1 MDTIVLTWIGIA
13 LCLLQSGLFSGL
25 NLAAFSVSRL
35 RLEIEHAAG
44 NKHASKVLG
53 LRQNSNLLLATILWG
68 NVASNTLLA
77 ILANS
82 VMAGVVAFLFSTFV
96 ITFAGEIFPQAYFS
110 RNALRM
116 ASLSA
121 PILGFYEKLLYPVT
135 KPTGML
141 LDALLGAEGVQY
153 LRERDLRVLLEKH
166 VEATEAEE
174 VGHFEGMGALNF
186 LALDDLPAREEG
198 EPLDPKSV
206 VELPVTLDLPVFPD
220 IDRNPQ
226 NAFLRRIQ
234 ESGKKW
240 VVIVDPNQMPRLIV
254 NADSFIREALFGPKA
269 FDPYSHCHRPIV
281 VHKPDTPIG
290 HIVRKLK
297 VRPTGPADDVIDDDI
312 ILVWSQDER
321 RIITGADI
329 LGRLLRG
336 IVERIPDKKGRR

>member
-1 MDTIVLTWIGIA
+1 LTWIGIA
-13 LCLLQSGLFSGL
+13 VCLLQSGLFSGL

-44 NKHASKVLG
+44 NKHASKVLL
-53 LRQNSNLLLATILWG
+53 LRQQSNLLLATILWG

-82 VMAGVVAFLFSTFV
+82 VMAGILAFLFSTFI

-116 ASLSA
+116 ASLFA
-121 PILGFYEKLLYPVT
+121 PMLRFYQKLLYPVT
-135 KPTGML
+135 KPTGLL
-141 LDALLGAEGVQY
+141 LDAVLGPEGVQY

-166 VEATEAEE
+166 IEAKEAAE
-174 VGHFEGMGALNF
+174 VGHFEGIGALNF

-198 EPLDPKSV
+198 EPLDPRSV
-206 VELPVTLDLPVFPD
+206 LELPVKVDLPVFPD
-220 IDRNPQ
+220 FDRDPDDP
-226 NAFLRRIQ
+226 FLRKIQ

-240 VVIVDPNQMPRLIV
+240 VVVLDSDQTPRLIV
-254 NADSFIREALFGPKA
+254 DADSFIRAALFGSGP
-269 FDPYSHCHRPIV
+269 FDPYVHCHRPIV
-281 VHKPDTPIG
+281 VEEPNTPIG
-290 HIVRKLK
+290 HVVRKLK
-297 VRPTGPADDVIDDDI
+297 VRPTGPTDDVIDHDI
-312 ILVWSQDER
+312 ILVWGHEK

-336 IVERIPDKKGRR
+336 IVERAHDKKEKP